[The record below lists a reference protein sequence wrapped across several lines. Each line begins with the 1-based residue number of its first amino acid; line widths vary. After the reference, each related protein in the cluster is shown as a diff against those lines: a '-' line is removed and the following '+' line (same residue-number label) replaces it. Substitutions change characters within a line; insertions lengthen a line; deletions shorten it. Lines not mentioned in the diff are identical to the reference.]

1 MGQVGKTYSGW
12 RDILRATFI
21 FAVTVALSAQPA
33 LPASPA
39 SPALPAQPAPP
50 AAKPLPKAKA
60 KLFDP
65 QDLGLLEAA
74 DREQWQKPDQI
85 MDALRIAE
93 GSVVADI
100 GAAGGWFTVRLAR
113 RVGPNGLIYAEDIQA
128 PMLEEISRRIQRENV
143 PWVRTVL
150 GTATDP
156 RLPPGLDAI
165 LIVDVYHEMDD
176 PVTLLKN
183 AARSLKPNGRLG
195 VVDFLPGGGGPG
207 PAPDQRIDAR
217 EVIKDAAAAGLRL
230 ISQETVP
237 PFEFLLVFGPANA
250 GS

>member
-1 MGQVGKTYSGW
+1 MNT
-12 RDILRATFI
+12 RT
-21 FAVTVALSAQPA
+21 LSAALVFAAFSLPAYPA
-33 LPASPA
+33 LPAD
-39 SPALPAQPAPP
+39 PALPAPP
-50 AAKPLPKAKA
+50 AQAKPQPKPKA

-93 GSVVADI
+93 GSIVADI